1 MGFLL
6 SGNTVT
12 VLRSFVIFADLFL
25 SAENSVFYMLGFG

>member
-12 VLRSFVIFADLFL
+12 VLRSVEAFADFL
-25 SAENSVFYMLGFG
+25 LGAENSVLYMLGFG